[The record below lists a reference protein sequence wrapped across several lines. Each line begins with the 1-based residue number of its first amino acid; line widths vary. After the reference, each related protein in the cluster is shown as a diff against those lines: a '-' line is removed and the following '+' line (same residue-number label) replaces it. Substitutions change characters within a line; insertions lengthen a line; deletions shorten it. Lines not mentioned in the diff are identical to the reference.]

1 MKNNF
6 EDLKLEMRDEI
17 LSYLTRKDINLN
29 NINEIEAA
37 LDDFISDVIV
47 DYMDSNNLELGYIVT
62 FDDDMQLKIDI
73 WEW

>member
-17 LSYLTRKDINLN
+17 LSYLIRKDINLN

-37 LDDFISDVIV
+37 LDDFNSHVIV
-47 DYMDSNNLELGYIVT
+47 DYMDSNNLELGYMVRI
-62 FDDDMQLKIDI
+62 DDDMQFRLDI